1 MATNGVLYCEAD
13 STTSVSE
20 EPQMMA
26 RICEIETQL
35 KILSAGQ
42 AQILEQLQVLVS
54 EKKNTQKLPIK
65 KKAAVSKN
73 RRPTIHD
80 MSMLQSLPE
89 ALQEHIIN
97 FTNDLVFKD
106 ALRDRVIEKDCL
118 SEEDCELIDSKPTTR
133 DQTRLLIKK
142 LKDRGPIVIR
152 NFLDIL
158 QEDIAYK
165 HLAEMVNES
174 FLHIS
179 KQYRD
184 TQCVVCVLRTH
195 VDVKDV
201 GDFLWKNRVIPDRV
215 WDSIVDLDSTFCNR
229 TMLWNEIFS
238 CINAC
243 KNVDEVKDILIESI
257 EKYPDVVEIIKRIPS
272 RQHMSCCCLRRRS
285 LRQKRSY
292 LYGSTSDISTTS
304 EIPRGNLPSGNLFT
318 DYDSAPSSM
327 DPLKDSFTS
336 QHSFSKE
343 HLDHYDSIGSSKDND
358 DVQNTTASPRNR
370 HQSEKFVPQENFVNE
385 ESDRCQSLS
394 GYYGEGLPENAPE
407 NTLNQMFDRS
417 MSKMSNSTLQ
427 APKSGSGNES
437 SIGEHTECKVSLT
450 SDVRSS
456 TSDKATSP
464 EVDIPSH
471 NFNVRQ
477 EENPN
482 NTLDNQD
489 HETDNH
495 SHSNYRKRTDNSNS
509 KTSQSPK
516 ERMKGKC
523 NSENDDEVFVDVDAD
538 SDAHPDMTRKERRK
552 IKNKRQKIKTR
563 QNTPFS
569 GGLFVTR
576 SVSYQE
582 KVDPKIGVKP
592 LCVKKS
598 KKSAKRELRRQR
610 SRQECATSD
619 ELCDNSDESRGLKH
633 PYNPMVGKVPRPKL
647 TPSWDY
653 HQTRRFF
660 QLCQLNAMTSNQNA
674 FSDTDN
680 MTLSDSELTEYTV

>member
-1 MATNGVLYCEAD
+1 MVWCMT
-13 STTSVSE
+13 
-20 EPQMMA
+20 PQMMA

-42 AQILEQLQVLVS
+42 AQILEQLQ
-54 EKKNTQKLPIK
+54 
-65 KKAAVSKN
+65 
-73 RRPTIHD
+73 
-80 MSMLQSLPE
+80 
-89 ALQEHIIN
+89 
-97 FTNDLVFKD
+97 D

-158 QEDIAYK
+158 QEDIA
-165 HLAEMVNES
+165 
-174 FLHIS
+174 
-179 KQYRD
+179 
-184 TQCVVCVLRTH
+184 
-195 VDVKDV
+195 
-201 GDFLWKNRVIPDRV
+201 
-215 WDSIVDLDSTFCNR
+215 
-229 TMLWNEIFS
+229 
-238 CINAC
+238 
-243 KNVDEVKDILIESI
+243 
-257 EKYPDVVEIIKRIPS
+257 
-272 RQHMSCCCLRRRS
+272 
-285 LRQKRSY
+285 
-292 LYGSTSDISTTS
+292 TSDISTTS

-633 PYNPMVGKVPRPKL
+633 PYNPM
-647 TPSWDY
+647 
-653 HQTRRFF
+653 
-660 QLCQLNAMTSNQNA
+660 
-674 FSDTDN
+674 
-680 MTLSDSELTEYTV
+680 